1 MTRRTPDRSNARPHA
16 LRLTTLAAAAG
27 ALLACAGTALAQ
39 PAGVTVTDLGDFAR
53 TVSTT
58 QTRNITLTPAAPVA
72 WFKIRVPRI
81 APPHRYLDISTSGA
95 GFGDSEIAL
104 FAADGTLIA
113 EDDDDGAGNF
123 SAISFGMVTPG
134 AFGRPAPVA
143 EVGQS
148 AGEPNNGRDGT
159 LSGLASIERGGTAG
173 DYYIAVARF
182 DSSFSNGFGVVPP
195 GGTLT
200 LATLLTVRMDTPA
213 GQVAP
218 TVNGEDAVRIVG
230 DNDISVSALASANT
244 TGVSVDLSSIGGPSN
259 ESLSRGSLPGE
270 WRRPGAFLPS
280 PLSQIGVFQ
289 MTFRASN
296 AIGDVTIDV
305 ANVTVLP
312 RGSEC
317 DFADETFI
325 AATPGTTIYTYSTT
339 LGDVDGP
346 WTNACFN
353 PAQPPTG
360 NDVWFRFQPSQSGTL
375 TLSTCNSDTGATGV
389 QPDTLLGIRESCDD
403 AGFFTCGDDVGGC
416 GLGTRLTNIP
426 VTAGQEYNIAVR
438 SWSGDI
444 VDGKLAVTFTPRRCN
459 PADIAY
465 DNGTALPP
473 IGPFGPSLVN
483 NGVTEGDYNLF
494 FATFFDAG
502 PACDIAADAGEPLPP
517 FGNGGIDPFVNN
529 GVTEGDYN
537 LFFAIFFDGCAF

>member
-1 MTRRTPDRSNARPHA
+1 MHRTETIAAPATLSTHTPSGRRAHRI
-16 LRLTTLAAAAG
+16 AAAAC
-27 ALLACAGTALAQ
+27 LAMVAGLTSTTFAQ
-39 PAGVTVTDLGDFAR
+39 PAGVTVTDLGDFGR

-58 QTRNITLTPAAPVA
+58 QTRNITLSPAAPVA

-113 EDDDDGAGNF
+113 TDDDDGANNF
-123 SAISFGMVTPG
+123 SALSFGMVTPG

-182 DSSFSNGFGVVPP
+182 DSTFGNNFGVVPP

-200 LATLLTVRMDTPA
+200 LPTLLTVRMDTPG

-218 TVNGEDAVRIVG
+218 TVNGSDEGRIVG
-230 DNDISVSALASANT
+230 NNLIRVFASTSANT
-244 TGVSVDLSSIGGPSN
+244 TGVSVDLSSIGGPNNS
-259 ESLSRGSLPGE
+259 SLFLNSPPSSWQSPFISL
-270 WRRPGAFLPS
+270 S
-280 PLSQIGVFQ
+280 PLSIGVFP

-305 ANVTVLP
+305 ANMTVLP

-317 DFADETFI
+317 QFADETFI
-325 AATPGTTIYTYSTT
+325 ATTPGTTIYTYTTT
-339 LGDVDGP
+339 LGNVDGP
-346 WTNACFN
+346 WTTACFN

-360 NDVWFRFQPSQSGTL
+360 NDVWFRFQPTQSGTL
-375 TLSTCNSDTGATGV
+375 TLSTCNSDTGATGG
-389 QPDTLLGIRESCDD
+389 QPDTLLGFRGSCGD
-403 AGFFTCGDDVGGC
+403 AGFSTCGDDVGGC
-416 GLGTRLTNIP
+416 GLGTRLSNIP
-426 VTAGQEYNIAVR
+426 VTAGFEYNIAVR

-444 VDGKLAVTFTPRRCN
+444 VNGRLAVTFVPGCD
-459 PADIAY
+459 DI
-465 DNGTALPP
+465 DFN
-473 IGPFGPSLVN
+473 N
-483 NGVTEGDYNLF
+483 NGVFPEDQDVVD
-494 FATFFDAG
+494 FFDVLAG
-502 PACDIAADAGEPLPP
+502 GNPPTCDPIQGCNDIDFNNNDVFPEDQDVVDFFNVLAGGACA
-517 FGNGGIDPFVNN
+517 
-529 GVTEGDYN
+529 
-537 LFFAIFFDGCAF
+537 

>member
-1 MTRRTPDRSNARPHA
+1 MVAG
-16 LRLTTLAAAAG
+16 LTST
-27 ALLACAGTALAQ
+27 TFAQ
-39 PAGVTVTDLGDFAR
+39 PAGVTVTDLGDFGR

-58 QTRNITLTPAAPVA
+58 QTRNITLSPAAPVA

-81 APPHRYLDISTSGA
+81 APPNRYLDISTSGA

-113 EDDDDGAGNF
+113 TDDDDGANNF
-123 SAISFGMVTPG
+123 SALSFGMVTPG

-148 AGEPNNGRDGT
+148 AGAPNDGRDGT

-182 DSSFSNGFGVVPP
+182 DSTFGNNFVVVPP

-200 LATLLTVRMDTPA
+200 LPTLLTVRMDTPG

-218 TVNGEDAVRIVG
+218 TVNGEDEVRTVG
-230 DNDISVSALASANT
+230 ENTISVSAGVSLNT
-244 TGVSVDLSSIGGPSN
+244 TGVSVDLSSIGGLSN
-259 ESLSRGSLPGE
+259 QSLFFFEDTQWLAQSV
-270 WRRPGAFLPS
+270 FLSS
-280 PLSQIGVFQ
+280 PLSQIAVFP

-312 RGSEC
+312 RGSTC
-317 DFADETFI
+317 GSANQSPI
-325 AATPGTTIYTYSTT
+325 AITPGTNIYTYTTT

-346 WTNACFN
+346 WTTACFN

-360 NDVWFRFQPSQSGTL
+360 NDVWFRFVPTQSGTL
-375 TLSTCNSDTGATGV
+375 TLSTCNSDTGASGG
-389 QPDTLLGIRESCDD
+389 QPDTLLGVQRGSCFSN
-403 AGFFTCGDDVGGC
+403 FFTCGDDVGGC
-416 GLGTRLTNIP
+416 GLGTRLSNIP
-426 VTAGQEYNIAVR
+426 VTANLPYNIAVR

-444 VDGKLAVTFTPRRCN
+444 VNGRLAVTFVPGCD
-459 PADIAY
+459 DI
-465 DNGTALPP
+465 DFN
-473 IGPFGPSLVN
+473 N
-483 NGVTEGDYNLF
+483 NGVFPEDQDVVD
-494 FATFFDAG
+494 FFDVLAG
-502 PACDIAADAGEPLPP
+502 GNPPTCDPIQGCND
-517 FGNGGIDPFVNN
+517 IDFNNN
-529 GVTEGDYN
+529 GVFPEDQDVVD
-537 LFFAIFFDGCAF
+537 FFNVLAGGQC

>member
-1 MTRRTPDRSNARPHA
+1 MSSLYSNHAGVRPSVTRAG
-16 LRLTTLAAAAG
+16 TLAAASL
-27 ALLACAGTALAQ
+27 ALLACASTAIAQ
-39 PAGVTVTDLGDFAR
+39 PAGVTVTDLGNFGS

-81 APPHRYLDISTSGA
+81 APPNRYLDISTSGA

-123 SAISFGMVTPG
+123 SALSFGMVTPG

-148 AGEPNNGRDGT
+148 AGDPNNGRDGT

-182 DSSFSNGFGVVPP
+182 DSTFGNNFGVVPP
-195 GGTLT
+195 GGPLT
-200 LATLLTVRMDTPA
+200 LPTLLTVRMDTPG

-218 TVNGEDAVRIVG
+218 TVIGSDQSRVVG
-230 DNDISVSALASANT
+230 NDTISVTASVSLNT
-244 TGVSVDLSSIGGPSN
+244 TGVSVDLSSIGGPSDRSMSPLSSSSWIAQSV
-259 ESLSRGSLPGE
+259 SLS
-270 WRRPGAFLPS
+270 S
-280 PLSQIGVFQ
+280 PLSQIGVFP

-305 ANVTVLP
+305 ANVTVRP
-312 RGSEC
+312 RGAEC
-317 DFADETFI
+317 ATAFQSSPI
-325 AATPGTTIYTYSTT
+325 ATTPGTTVYTYTTT

-346 WTNACFN
+346 WTNACFT
-353 PAQPPTG
+353 QTPTG
-360 NDVWFRFQPSQSGTL
+360 NDVWFRFVPTQSGTL
-375 TLSTCNSDTGATGV
+375 TLSTCNADTGATGG
-389 QPDTLLGIRESCDD
+389 QPDTLLGFRGRCDD
-403 AGFFTCGDDVGGC
+403 AGFSTCGDDTGGTC

-426 VTAGQEYNIAVR
+426 VTAGLEYNIAVR
-438 SWSGDI
+438 AWSTDI

-537 LFFAIFFDGCAF
+537 LFFAIFFNGCAL